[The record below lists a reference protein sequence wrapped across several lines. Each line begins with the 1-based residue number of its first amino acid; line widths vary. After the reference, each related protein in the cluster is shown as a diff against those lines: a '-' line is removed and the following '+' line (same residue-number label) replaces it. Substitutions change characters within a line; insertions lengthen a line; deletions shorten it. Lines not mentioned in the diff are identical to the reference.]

1 MRTIERPVPPARH
14 RTLRRPR
21 LVALS
26 CAAVMM
32 LAAGGCGSTSGTATA
47 ANTEPSTATR
57 SPGTDPDPPYT
68 LRLGFISTNKNL
80 NGPEGFA
87 SEKGKLAE
95 VLKSYGVEKIELS
108 AFPNG
113 PPLNEAITGGSID
126 VGIYGD
132 TPALVGKASGLPTR
146 LINQSTLDLDAYIVT
161 KQGGPASVADLEGK
175 SVGVQ
180 KGSYIHRY
188 LLGVLEQK
196 GLAGKVNVTSLATT
210 DADAAL
216 ERGELDAYAAPIPIA
231 YVLAAKGYPVI
242 DQARRD
248 HPDLVG
254 SSVTAG
260 TQAFLDAHPS
270 FLTAWDKARQESLA
284 LVKADPKG
292 FLQFQATAQNLPVD
306 KLGGI
311 DKLAEAYPL
320 DSYPTE
326 PLPARGKALLE
337 GTKAFLL
344 DQQLIKEDVS
354 IDQWYLSR

>member
-1 MRTIERPVPPARH
+1 MRTTHQLIRPV
-14 RTLRRPR
+14 RRR
-21 LVALS
+21 SRCLALVGLLVLGLGAT
-26 CAAVMM
+26 A
-32 LAAGGCGSTSGTATA
+32 CGATTDAATA
-47 ANTEPSTATR
+47 ANT
-57 SPGTDPDPPYT
+57 SPTNAPRPAGTNPDPPYT

-87 SEKGKLAE
+87 YEKGRLQE
-95 VLKSYGVEKIELS
+95 ILKTFGVEKIELS

-146 LINQSTLDLDAYIVT
+146 LINQSTLDLDASILT
-161 KQGGPASVADLEGK
+161 KKGGPASVKDLEGR

-188 LLGVLEQK
+188 LLGVLAQN
-196 GLAGKVNVTSLATT
+196 GLAGKVNITSLATT

-242 DQARRD
+242 DEARRD

-260 TQAFLDAHPS
+260 TQVFLDEHPA
-270 FLTAWDKARQESLA
+270 FLTAWDKARAEALA
-284 LVKADPKG
+284 LAQADQPG
-292 FLQFQATAQNLPVD
+292 FLRFQATAQNLPVD
-306 KLGGI
+306 KLGGV

-326 PLPARGKALLE
+326 PLPDRGRKLLE

-344 DQQLIKEDVS
+344 EQQLIKEDVS
-354 IDQWYLSR
+354 VDQWFIPRR